1 MMLNKKSVFIIVCF
15 ILMNAVVFALM
26 SPTIQ
31 QKGRWES
38 LSSFLVCEAK
48 INDKSERVC
57 LPRLIF
63 DDAVEMDT
71 LFSQVQEGLKAQD
84 AIFQLYHDGLGSP
97 KKQNGMF
104 FASDV
109 FLKDLDMTYTGYL
122 RSLGYNFTLSNK
134 PAYEDDEYMG
144 EVLVG
149 ESANDMVR
157 SVKKAEKE
165 KREKEAKKEKPGS
178 KSNLRVTTVYD
189 MLPEGV
195 IPPSIR
201 SQQLKIA
208 AIVNNLKNRPY
219 ETEIIQIDPL
229 RWASGYM
236 GQLNE
241 KGEIDMAKVE
251 GQVVDLLIRVPN
263 KEGWLT
269 KEMQDELKNT
279 PCEYVITRYKNGNEV
294 VEGTRY
300 LLHDIYFGKLKLTW
314 KEWLEK
320 HGQQCPDFVEKP
332 EYAAG
337 VVPIELHPI
346 KGVFRSLDALV
357 ISQINF
363 TEKTNLVFPQEIIR
377 IFPPNPKPNKKQMR
391 KFVKAFNE
399 ACAGKNVTAH
409 IMVCPDG
416 KSYTE
421 LGQKRAKKIIFTDT
435 QRTLENLQETILN
448 SLKEEK

>member
-1 MMLNKKSVFIIVCF
+1 MLNKKSVFIIVCF
-15 ILMNAVVFALM
+15 ILMNAVAFALM

-57 LPRLIF
+57 LPRLMF
-63 DDAVEMDT
+63 DDEVDMDA
-71 LFSQVQEGLKAQD
+71 LFSQVQEGLKAQE

-122 RSLGYNFTLSNK
+122 RTLGYNFTLSNK

-149 ESANDMVR
+149 ESANDMIR

-251 GQVVDLLIRVPN
+251 GQVVDDCCLVGVLFGLIGKRDVFERYSTRSFETYRLALFFHIYILKFHQSFSGCEDTYELRCQFHHVTCRTLYPVN
-263 KEGWLT
+263 QLQEGCHGT
-269 KEMQDELKNT
+269 
-279 PCEYVITRYKNGNEV
+279 
-294 VEGTRY
+294 EGEQTCCY
-300 LLHDIYFGKLKLTW
+300 LHDTMQEGDDIAG
-314 KEWLEK
+314 EEA
-320 HGQQCPDFVEKP
+320 
-332 EYAAG
+332 YA
-337 VVPIELHPI
+337 E
-346 KGVFRSLDALV
+346 D
-357 ISQINF
+357 
-363 TEKTNLVFPQEIIR
+363 E
-377 IFPPNPKPNKKQMR
+377 M
-391 KFVKAFNE
+391 
-399 ACAGKNVTAH
+399 
-409 IMVCPDG
+409 
-416 KSYTE
+416 
-421 LGQKRAKKIIFTDT
+421 
-435 QRTLENLQETILN
+435 
-448 SLKEEK
+448 